1 MKKKSNANTDRIFR
15 GVGVN
20 QGLVCGK
27 LHFFGTTETAAQE
40 KNILYGSDAKIALQ
54 NAIETVITE
63 LEMVHARALESV
75 GEQEARI
82 FEIHQMFLEDEDF
95 LDAVLCGID
104 DGKNAHE
111 AIQCATDRFC
121 RMLKDL
127 NDPYLSA
134 RQADLRDVA
143 RRLEDVL
150 DRPVG
155 YETVQAQGSHSLED
169 TEERFLLV
177 ADDLTPSQTVMLDK
191 SKILGFVTFQ
201 GTPNSHTAIL
211 ARAMGIPALVDV
223 GEIDRTYDGEFAL
236 LDATAGVLTVCPNE
250 QQTAAFTER
259 QKTESRLSQEHERYL
274 RALMNKPAVTR
285 SGHRMLIYANIGDG
299 TEVAAALSNGA
310 DGIGL
315 LRSEFLYLGVNDY
328 PNEETLFGAYR
339 DIATAMNG
347 KRAVIRT
354 LDIGADKQIPYFGLA
369 KEENPALGFR
379 AIRICLAREELF
391 RTQLRAILRASA
403 YGRLS
408 LMLPMIVS
416 VDEVRRSRRLLNEC
430 MRELREEDKAFDEN
444 LEFGI
449 MIETPAA
456 AVMSAELAR
465 EVDFF
470 SVGTNDL
477 TQYTL
482 AADRQNPLLAKLC
495 EENNEP
501 VLRLVEQAAR
511 AIHEAGGWIGI
522 CGEMAADLHLI
533 QRFADMRID
542 ELSVSVPYLLGVR
555 GRVTECI

>member
-1 MKKKSNANTDRIFR
+1 MKERVFQ

-20 QGLVCGK
+20 HGLACGR
-27 LHFFGTTETAAQE
+27 LCFFSDAVEPSNFTAAVP
-40 KNILYGSDAKIALQ
+40 LYGEDARSALQ
-54 NAIETVITE
+54 KAMRLAAEELTTVYARAIETV
-63 LEMVHARALESV
+63 
-75 GEQEARI
+75 GEEEAQI
-82 FEIHQMFLEDEDF
+82 FQIHGMLLEDEDF
-95 LDAVLCGID
+95 ADAILEELEKGKSATEALDA
-104 DGKNAHE
+104 
-111 AIQCATDRFC
+111 ATVRF
-121 RMLKDL
+121 REMLKAL

-134 RQADLRDVA
+134 READLGDVSGRIKHA
-143 RRLEDVL
+143 LLRVEQNKSGSQHVEEPRRE
-150 DRPVG
+150 RIAEG
-155 YETVQAQGSHSLED
+155 
-169 TEERFLLV
+169 ERFLLV
-177 ADDLTPSQTVMLDK
+177 AEDLTPSQTVMLDK
-191 SKILGFVTFQ
+191 SRILGFITFH

-211 ARAMGIPALVDV
+211 ARAMGIPALVSV
-223 GEIDRTYDGEFAL
+223 GEIDRSFAGEEAL
-236 LDATAGVLTVCPNE
+236 LDAAAGTLTVRPNE
-250 QQTAAFTER
+250 QQKAAFMER
-259 QKTESRLSQEHERYL
+259 QKADNRLSQEHERYL

-299 TEVAAALSNGA
+299 TEVSAALSNGA

-315 LRSEFLYLGVNDY
+315 LRSEFLYLGATDY
-328 PNEETLFGAYR
+328 PDEETLFRAYR
-339 DIATAMNG
+339 DVAVQMNG

-354 LDIGADKQIPYFGLA
+354 LDIGADKQISYFGLP

-379 AIRICLAREELF
+379 AIRICLERESLF

-416 VDEVRRSRRLLNEC
+416 VDEVRRSRRLLSDC
-430 MRELREEDKAFDEN
+430 MRELQEEGQSFDGE
-444 LEFGI
+444 LELGI

-482 AADRQNPLLAKLC
+482 AADRQNPALAQLC
-495 EENNEP
+495 EENSEP

-522 CGEMAADLHLI
+522 CGEMAADLHLT

-555 GRVTECI
+555 GRVTECL